1 MNKEINYALGLDI
14 GVTSV
19 GWSIINLD
27 LNRIED
33 LGVRIFNAAENPKDG
48 ASLSLPRRMARG
60 RRRLIRRKA
69 YRINRVKK
77 LIVSE
82 SILTESE
89 LNNIFTNKDIISV
102 WEARVQGLDRMLSN
116 KEWAKILI
124 NLCKRRGFK
133 SNRKNEAKDKEMGQ
147 ILKSIKIN
155 AERIEKT
162 KSRTIGELIY
172 KETISKENKYKAF
185 RNKSGEYNRC
195 VSRDMIRNEI
205 HILFEQQRK
214 FCNKNASTDIEDKY
228 LEIFNSQR
236 PYSNFEE
243 LEKKVGW
250 CTFEKKRYKR
260 APKNCISA
268 EEFVLYESINKLS
281 IVCNGEKRK
290 LNNGERNL
298 IVNEAFNKKEIKYSG
313 LRKLLSLNDEERFS
327 TLTYGIDKEISKTE
341 NTKFIS
347 LKGYHEIK
355 KTIEDGVNKEYWKNI
370 KDNKKMLNDIAYV
383 LTLGKADEEIEKQL
397 RLRDIPT
404 EIIEAVSDIS
414 FSKFNNLSIEAI
426 DKILPFMKEGYQYN
440 EACEKAG
447 YDFKAIYKGER
458 CKKLP
463 VIEIDE
469 IVNPVVVRALAQT
482 RKVINAVI
490 DRYGSPIRINI
501 ELARELSKN
510 FKDRKAIEKEQK
522 ENRDNI
528 DKIKKQLEELMGKVP
543 TGREVLKYRLWQQQR
558 GECAYTQQ
566 PIYIERLFEAGY
578 CEIDHIIPFS
588 RCFDDSLSNKVLVM
602 GTENQR
608 KGNRTPYEYFGSDI
622 ERWNK
627 YEIWVKGS
635 YLNYKKKNNLLKK
648 KFSKEEQ
655 KEWKSRNL
663 NDTKYIC
670 RYISNFVNSR
680 LEFKESESKQKVITI
695 NGRATAYLRTVW
707 GLSKI
712 REDGDKHHALDA
724 TIVAVATQGMVQK
737 ISHYS
742 KANELKYIR
751 KYDDYIDVETGKI
764 VNLEEYKAERNG
776 ILPRPW
782 QGFSQEL
789 MLRLSDDPKEE
800 LKKISINS
808 YDKDF
813 ISNSLRP
820 IFVSRVP
827 FRKIGGK
834 LFKETIYSKKD
845 FKEGYFVSKKKL
857 SDLKE
862 KDLDNLYNYE
872 CDKRLYD
879 AIIERMKVFNYDGKK
894 AFSEEFRK
902 PTKNGK
908 LGPVVRSIKVKT
920 TVPFK
925 DGIEV
930 NGGLSAKE
938 GMVRIDIYK
947 KEDKYFVVPIYRYQL
962 LNGIIPN
969 RAATAAKREDEWTI
983 IDESFNFKYSIYK
996 NDLIKIEY
1004 RKKKG
1009 YFGYYDGFDRS
1020 TATLVIENHDNSKR
1034 YRGVG
1039 IKSEVT
1045 LLNKYEVDVLGYY
1058 HKVKEGERS

>member
-14 GVTSV
+14 GITSV
-19 GWSIINLD
+19 GWSVINLD
-27 LNRIED
+27 INRIED

-48 ASLSLPRRMARG
+48 ASLALPRRAARG

-82 SILTESE
+82 NILTESE
-89 LNNIFTNKDIISV
+89 LNNMFTNKDIISV

-116 KEWAKILI
+116 EEWAKILI

-147 ILKSIKIN
+147 ILTSIEIN
-155 AERIEKT
+155 AEKMEET

-172 KETISKENKYKAF
+172 KETISEEDKYKAF

-205 HILFEQQRK
+205 HTLFEQQRK
-214 FCNKNASTDIEDKY
+214 FGNKNASDDVEDKY

-243 LEKKVGW
+243 LEKLVGW
-250 CTFEKKRYKR
+250 CTFEKKKYKR

-281 IVCNGEKRK
+281 IICNGEKRK
-290 LNNGERNL
+290 LNNEERDL

-327 TLTYGIDKEISKTE
+327 TLTYSIDKDMSKTE

-355 KTIEDGVNKEYWKNI
+355 KAIEHGVNKEYWKNI
-370 KDNKKMLNDIAYV
+370 KGNKKMLNDIAYV
-383 LTLGKADEEIEKQL
+383 LTLGKTDEEIEKQL
-397 RLRDIPT
+397 RLRDIPS
-404 EIIEAVSDIS
+404 EIIEAVSDMS

-447 YDFKAIYKGER
+447 YDFKAIYKGEKY
-458 CKKLP
+458 KKLP

-469 IVNPVVVRALAQT
+469 IVNPVVIRSLAQT

-528 DKIKKQLEELMGKVP
+528 DKIKKQLQELMGKVP

-558 GECAYTQQ
+558 GECAYTQRQ
-566 PIYIERLFEAGY
+566 IFLENLFSPGY

-602 GTENQR
+602 GVENQR

-635 YLNYKKKNNLLKK
+635 HLNYKKKNNLLKK
-648 KFSKEEQ
+648 KLSQEEQ

-695 NGRATAYLRTVW
+695 NGKATAYLRAVW
-707 GLSKI
+707 GLSKV

-751 KYDDYIDVETGKI
+751 KYDDYIDVETGEI
-764 VNLEEYKAERNG
+764 VNLEEYEAERNV

-800 LKKISINS
+800 LKKTPINS
-808 YDKDF
+808 YDMDF

-834 LFKETIYSKKD
+834 LFKETVYSKKD

-857 SDLKE
+857 SDLKK

-894 AFSEEFRK
+894 AFVEEFRK
-902 PTKNGK
+902 PTKNGE

-920 TVPFK
+920 TVPFR

-930 NGGLSAKE
+930 NEGLSAKE
-938 GMVRIDIYK
+938 GMVRIDIYEK
-947 KEDKYFVVPIYRYQL
+947 
-962 LNGIIPN
+962 
-969 RAATAAKREDEWTI
+969 
-983 IDESFNFKYSIYK
+983 
-996 NDLIKIEY
+996 
-1004 RKKKG
+1004 
-1009 YFGYYDGFDRS
+1009 
-1020 TATLVIENHDNSKR
+1020 
-1034 YRGVG
+1034 
-1039 IKSEVT
+1039 
-1045 LLNKYEVDVLGYY
+1045 
-1058 HKVKEGERS
+1058 